1 MNKIIYFLMFV
12 LLLLN
17 YRIYSQEYE
26 EKINSLSHSVS
37 FGWSN
42 PISLTRSILNPSQ
55 DEKIGFLIDYQV
67 NNNEENFYR
76 IHLKFSPFYS
86 QSTFTMDN
94 FLVSFIK
101 GK

>member
-1 MNKIIYFLMFV
+1 MLV

-17 YRIYSQEYE
+17 LRIFSQESEDEIYS
-26 EKINSLSHSVS
+26 LSQSIS

-67 NNNEENFYR
+67 NNNETIR
-76 IHLKFSPFYS
+76 R
-86 QSTFTMDN
+86 
-94 FLVSFIK
+94 
-101 GK
+101 